1 VAKLCSQCGNPLLRK
16 NARFCNNCGA
26 SISSSSA
33 EASPASPR
41 TDVIS
46 GDQQS
51 IPIVENAGERP
62 VLREQ
67 IAFVPPQRP
76 APVDP
81 PPWMSKLE
89 KMGSRARR
97 GDPLWSPANE
107 SQNQAA
113 PPKLEPP
120 PTNAVRSSLS
130 PAGPQLP
137 QREMRIKVWQGAAT
151 TDFAARE
158 EQQNGRREE
167 QAESQSAPTTPVND
181 HRVEDLPTTPMLSA
195 VLPGH
200 NEKPPSPVAPQ
211 DRSAGRPF
219 PAQSYRQAVPTQ
231 RPVTP
236 PLPTSLPGFQ
246 QPATSG
252 RPAGSFQ
259 ARPARRK
266 SKLRLVV
273 VLVLLLV
280 LLLGGLTTWIIAYQP
295 FSVPAVTKT
304 TLSFQ
309 NSDLGIA
316 LQYPQGWTA
325 QLDKHNQAV
334 SFFDVNHTDQVNV
347 SVSAI
352 NGQNAAQYIK
362 KEASQLGLSAQKN
375 QPPLTFAGATW
386 QQLQGTALLS
396 GATYTETLLVTTHGS
411 NFYAVVE
418 MAPAST
424 YTGADHIFFSIVRA
438 SFQFL

>member
-1 VAKLCSQCGNPLLRK
+1 MAKLCSQCGNPLPRE

-41 TDVIS
+41 TDMIS

-51 IPIVENAGERP
+51 VPGVENAGERP

-89 KMGSRARR
+89 KMGSRA
-97 GDPLWSPANE
+97 
-107 SQNQAA
+107 
-113 PPKLEPP
+113 
-120 PTNAVRSSLS
+120 NAVRSSLS

-137 QREMRIKVWQGAAT
+137 QREMRVKVWQGAAT

-167 QAESQSAPTTPVND
+167 QTESQFAPPTPVND
-181 HRVEDLPTTPMLSA
+181 HRVEDLPTTPMLPA

-219 PAQSYRQAVPTQ
+219 PAQSYRQAVPAQ
-231 RPVTP
+231 RPVMP

-246 QPATSG
+246 QPAASG
-252 RPAGSFQ
+252 RAAEPFQ

-266 SKLRLVV
+266 SKLRLIV

-334 SFFDVNHTDQVNV
+334 SFFDANHTDQVNV
-347 SVSAI
+347 IVSAI

-396 GATYTETLLVTTHGS
+396 GATYTETLLVTTRGNS
-411 NFYAVVE
+411 FYALVQ